1 MTHMYTERQIAPLA
15 SIADTAAGQRMSM
28 HILIAKVKFFLPERK
43 RVSDKHCFR
52 EYENLSERISQIITP
67 TPQFLIQYVWVG
79 PENVA
84 TEQLPGRALA
94 ESQLRKQGNAEGRR
108 QRNLEIRAASSSPT
122 SVVPDLASENE
133 EFFFAL
139 LAPAHADP
147 RGELS
152 AGQLLKWIDATACLA
167 AEKHA
172 GVSCV
177 TASVDDIQ
185 FEETARVGQVITI
198 KAKVTRAFSTSMEI
212 SIKVTVQD
220 MLTGVEKLVS
230 VAFSTFV
237 AKPTGKEKIHLKP
250 VTLLTEQDHVE
261 HNLASE
267 RRKVRLH
274 HEDTFKNLMK
284 ENSEFDDPICDE
296 EKGMVSTSGTAV
308 QSIELVLP
316 PHANHHGNT
325 FGGQIMAWME
335 TVATISAS
343 RLCRAHPLLKSVDM
357 FKFRG
362 PSAVG
367 DRLVFNAIV
376 NNTFQTCVEVGVRV
390 EAFDCQEWSK
400 GQGRHINSAF
410 LIYNAVDD
418 KEELV
423 TFPRIKPISKD
434 DFRRYRGAIA
444 RKRIR
449 LGRKYVTSHKE
460 EVPVCVQWDINNQV
474 SLSNANVEALKNLA
488 AKSGWEVTSAVEKNK
503 TENRKQTG
511 GAVLTEAGERRD
523 SGLHVTSSPP
533 LCPPGVPGEGPGA
546 SSYHPSSYTEAS
558 LVAMGMIIRWHI
570 STPTSKHPER
580 DGENGQDRNVL
591 LAEHISLIII
601 TSAMAG
607 EFGVTGDTVLFKSCE
622 VINWVS
628 EGDQIYYI
636 TCPIVNGGK
645 PKDLVV
651 LVSRR
656 KPLKDGSTYTVAVKS
671 VLLPSVPPC
680 PPYIRSEIICAGFLI
695 RAVDSSSCTVSY
707 FNQISASI
715 SPYFAG
721 NLGGWSK
728 SIEETAASCIQF
740 IENATDDGLIN
751 IF

>member
-1 MTHMYTERQIAPLA
+1 MERPEPAEV
-15 SIADTAAGQRMSM
+15 RMSQ
-28 HILIAKVKFFLPERK
+28 A
-43 RVSDKHCFR
+43 
-52 EYENLSERISQIITP
+52 
-67 TPQFLIQYVWVG
+67 IQ
-79 PENVA
+79 
-84 TEQLPGRALA
+84 
-94 ESQLRKQGNAEGRR
+94 
-108 QRNLEIRAASSSPT
+108 
-122 SVVPDLASENE
+122 
-133 EFFFAL
+133 
-139 LAPAHADP
+139 PAHANP

-172 GVSCV
+172 GISCV

-212 SIKVTVQD
+212 SIKVIVQD
-220 MLTGVEKLVS
+220 MLTGIEKLVS

-237 AKPTGKEKIHLKP
+237 AKPVGKEKIHLKP

-296 EKGMVSTSGTAV
+296 EEGMVSTGGTAV

-335 TVATISAS
+335 SLATISAS

-410 LIYNAVDD
+410 LIYNAVND
-418 KEELV
+418 KEEMV
-423 TFPRIKPISKD
+423 TFPRVKPISKD

-460 EVPVCVQWDINNQV
+460 EVPVCVQWDISNQV

-488 AKSGWEVTSAVEKNK
+488 AKSGWEVTSAVEKIK
-503 TENRKQTG
+503 IYTLEEHDLLSVCVEKHVERP
-511 GAVLTEAGERRD
+511 AHLTYHLLSDFTKR
-523 SGLHVTSSPP
+523 P
-533 LCPPGVPGEGPGA
+533 LWDPHFV
-546 SSYHPSSYTEAS
+546 
-558 LVAMGMIIRWHI
+558 
-570 STPTSKHPER
+570 
-580 DGENGQDRNVL
+580 
-591 LAEHISLIII
+591 
-601 TSAMAG
+601 
-607 EFGVTGDTVLFKSCE
+607 SCE

-636 TCPIVNGGK
+636 TCPIVNGDK

-656 KPLKDGSTYTVAVKS
+656 RPLKDGSTYTVAVKS

-680 PPYIRSEIICAGFLI
+680 PHYIRSEIICAGFLI
-695 RAVDSSSCTVSY
+695 RAIDSSSCTVSY

-728 SIEETAASCIQF
+728 SIEETAASCIKF
-740 IENATDDGLIN
+740 IENATDEH
-751 IF
+751 

>member
-1 MTHMYTERQIAPLA
+1 MERPEPAEV
-15 SIADTAAGQRMSM
+15 RMSQ
-28 HILIAKVKFFLPERK
+28 A
-43 RVSDKHCFR
+43 
-52 EYENLSERISQIITP
+52 
-67 TPQFLIQYVWVG
+67 IQ
-79 PENVA
+79 
-84 TEQLPGRALA
+84 
-94 ESQLRKQGNAEGRR
+94 
-108 QRNLEIRAASSSPT
+108 
-122 SVVPDLASENE
+122 
-133 EFFFAL
+133 
-139 LAPAHADP
+139 PAHANP

-172 GVSCV
+172 GISCV

-212 SIKVTVQD
+212 SIKVIVQD
-220 MLTGVEKLVS
+220 MLTGIEKLVS

-237 AKPTGKEKIHLKP
+237 AKPVGKEKIHLKP

-274 HEDTFKNLMK
+274 HEDTFKSLMK

-296 EKGMVSTSGTAV
+296 EEGMVSTRGTAV

-335 TVATISAS
+335 SLATISAS

-410 LIYNAVDD
+410 LIYNAVND
-418 KEELV
+418 KEEMV

-460 EVPVCVQWDINNQV
+460 EVPVCVQWDISNQV

-488 AKSGWEVTSAVEKNK
+488 AKSGWEVTSAVEKV
-503 TENRKQTG
+503 G
-511 GAVLTEAGERRD
+511 GIQSMYNLLSITNESCHAAGGGSASTAAFKKIKIYTLEEHDLLSVWVEKHVERPAHLTYHLLSDFTKR
-523 SGLHVTSSPP
+523 P
-533 LCPPGVPGEGPGA
+533 LWDPHFV
-546 SSYHPSSYTEAS
+546 
-558 LVAMGMIIRWHI
+558 
-570 STPTSKHPER
+570 
-580 DGENGQDRNVL
+580 
-591 LAEHISLIII
+591 
-601 TSAMAG
+601 
-607 EFGVTGDTVLFKSCE
+607 SCE

-636 TCPIVNGGK
+636 TCPIVNGDK

-656 KPLKDGSTYTVAVKS
+656 RPLKDGSTYTVAVKS

-680 PPYIRSEIICAGFLI
+680 PHYIRSEIICAGFLI
-695 RAVDSSSCTVSY
+695 RAIDSSSCTVSY

-728 SIEETAASCIQF
+728 SIEETAASCIKF
-740 IENATDDGLIN
+740 IENATDEH
-751 IF
+751 

>member
-1 MTHMYTERQIAPLA
+1 MERP
-15 SIADTAAGQRMSM
+15 AAGEVHMSQ
-28 HILIAKVKFFLPERK
+28 A
-43 RVSDKHCFR
+43 
-52 EYENLSERISQIITP
+52 
-67 TPQFLIQYVWVG
+67 IQ
-79 PENVA
+79 
-84 TEQLPGRALA
+84 
-94 ESQLRKQGNAEGRR
+94 
-108 QRNLEIRAASSSPT
+108 
-122 SVVPDLASENE
+122 
-133 EFFFAL
+133 
-139 LAPAHADP
+139 PAHANS

-212 SIKVTVQD
+212 SIKVIVQD
-220 MLTGVEKLVS
+220 MFTGIEKLVS

-237 AKPTGKEKIHLKP
+237 AKPVGEEKIHLKP

-267 RRKVRLH
+267 RRKVRLQ
-274 HEDTFKNLMK
+274 HEDTFQNLVK
-284 ENSEFDDPICDE
+284 ESGKFDDPVCDE
-296 EKGMVSTSGTAV
+296 DDGTVSTRGTSV

-335 TVATISAS
+335 MVATISAS
-343 RLCRAHPLLKSVDM
+343 RLCQAHPLLKSVDM

-362 PSAVG
+362 PSTVG

-376 NNTFQTCVEVGVRV
+376 NNTFQTCIEVGVRV
-390 EAFDCQEWSK
+390 EAFDCQEWAE
-400 GQGRHINSAF
+400 GRGRHINSAF
-410 LIYNAVDD
+410 LIYHAVND

-423 TFPRIKPISKD
+423 TFPRVKPMSKD
-434 DFRRYRGAIA
+434 DFRRYHGAIA

-449 LGRKYVTSHKE
+449 LGRKYVISHKE
-460 EVPVCVQWDINNQV
+460 EVPFRIHWDV
-474 SLSNANVEALKNLA
+474 SDQAALSEDNVEAFKKLV
-488 AKSGWEVTSAVEKNK
+488 AKSGWEVTSAVEKIK
-503 TENRKQTG
+503 IYTLEEHDILSVWVEK
-511 GAVLTEAGERRD
+511 
-523 SGLHVTSSPP
+523 HVEKPAHLAYHLLSDFTKRP
-533 LCPPGVPGEGPGA
+533 LWDPH
-546 SSYHPSSYTEAS
+546 Y
-558 LVAMGMIIRWHI
+558 M
-570 STPTSKHPER
+570 
-580 DGENGQDRNVL
+580 
-591 LAEHISLIII
+591 
-601 TSAMAG
+601 
-607 EFGVTGDTVLFKSCE
+607 SCE
-622 VINWVS
+622 VIDCVS
-628 EGDQIYYI
+628 EDDQIYYI
-636 TCPIVNGGK
+636 TCPRANGTK

-656 KPLKDGSTYTVAVKS
+656 RPPKDSDTYMVAVKS
-671 VLLPSVPPC
+671 VILPSVPPS
-680 PPYIRSEIICAGFLI
+680 PQYIRSEIICAGFLI
-695 RAVDSSSCTVSY
+695 RATDSSSCTVSY

-715 SPYFAG
+715 LPYFAG

-740 IENATDDGLIN
+740 IENATDDGLIS

>member
-1 MTHMYTERQIAPLA
+1 MTLSLKKD
-15 SIADTAAGQRMSM
+15 SISLPT
-28 HILIAKVKFFLPERK
+28 KFLM
-43 RVSDKHCFR
+43 
-52 EYENLSERISQIITP
+52 ENLQTCLFE
-67 TPQFLIQYVWVG
+67 
-79 PENVA
+79 E
-84 TEQLPGRALA
+84 TE
-94 ESQLRKQGNAEGRR
+94 
-108 QRNLEIRAASSSPT
+108 
-122 SVVPDLASENE
+122 DL
-133 EFFFAL
+133 
-139 LAPAHADP
+139 
-147 RGELS
+147 GET
-152 AGQLLKWIDATACLA
+152 QLLKSHFHLFFE

-185 FEETARVGQVITI
+185 FEERARVGQVITI

-212 SIKVTVQD
+212 SIKVVVQD
-220 MLTGVEKLVS
+220 MLTGIEKLVS

-237 AKPTGKEKIHLKP
+237 AKPVGEEKIYLKP
-250 VTLLTEQDHVE
+250 VTLLTEQDHME

-284 ENSEFDDPICDE
+284 ENSKFEDPICDE
-296 EKGMVSTSGTAV
+296 EEGVVPTSGTSV

-316 PHANHHGNT
+316 SHANHHGNT
-325 FGGQIMAWME
+325 FGGQIMAWVE

-343 RLCRAHPLLKSVDM
+343 RLCGAHPLLKSVDM

-362 PSAVG
+362 PSTVG

-390 EAFDCQEWSK
+390 EAFDCQEWSE

-423 TFPRIKPISKD
+423 TFPRIKPMSEE

-449 LGRKYVTSHKE
+449 LG
-460 EVPVCVQWDINNQV
+460 
-474 SLSNANVEALKNLA
+474 SNANVEALKSLA
-488 AKSGWEVTSAVEKNK
+488 ARSGWEVTSVVEKIK
-503 TENRKQTG
+503 IYTLEEHDILSVWVEKH
-511 GAVLTEAGERRD
+511 VERPA
-523 SGLHVTSSPP
+523 HV
-533 LCPPGVPGEGPGA
+533 A
-546 SSYHPSSYTEAS
+546 YH
-558 LVAMGMIIRWHI
+558 
-570 STPTSKHPER
+570 
-580 DGENGQDRNVL
+580 L
-591 LAEHISLIII
+591 LSDFTKRPMWDPHY
-601 TSAMAG
+601 
-607 EFGVTGDTVLFKSCE
+607 VSCE
-622 VINWVS
+622 VIDWVS
-628 EGDQIYYI
+628 EADQIYHI
-636 TCPIVNGGK
+636 TCPVVNGDK

-656 KPLKDGSTYTVAVKS
+656 KPLEDGDSYMVAVKS
-671 VLLPSVPPC
+671 VILPTVPPS
-680 PPYIRSEIICAGFLI
+680 PQYMRSEIICAGFLI
-695 RAVDSSSCTVSY
+695 HAIDSSSCTVSY

-740 IENATDDGLIN
+740 LENATEDGLIN

>member
-1 MTHMYTERQIAPLA
+1 MELPTPGEV
-15 SIADTAAGQRMSM
+15 RMSQ
-28 HILIAKVKFFLPERK
+28 A
-43 RVSDKHCFR
+43 
-52 EYENLSERISQIITP
+52 
-67 TPQFLIQYVWVG
+67 IQ
-79 PENVA
+79 
-84 TEQLPGRALA
+84 
-94 ESQLRKQGNAEGRR
+94 
-108 QRNLEIRAASSSPT
+108 
-122 SVVPDLASENE
+122 
-133 EFFFAL
+133 
-139 LAPAHADP
+139 PAHTNS

-185 FEETARVGQVITI
+185 FEETARLGQVITI

-220 MLTGVEKLVS
+220 MCTGTEKLVS

-237 AKPTGKEKIHLKP
+237 AKPVGKEKIHLKP

-267 RRKVRLH
+267 RRKVRLQ
-274 HEDTFKNLMK
+274 HENTFKNLMK
-284 ENSEFDDPICDE
+284 ESGTFDGSICDE
-296 EKGMVSTSGTAV
+296 EEGTVSTRGTFV

-343 RLCRAHPLLKSVDM
+343 RLCRAHPFLKSVDM

-362 PSAVG
+362 PSTVG

-390 EAFDCQEWSK
+390 EAFDCQEWSE
-400 GQGRHINSAF
+400 GRGRHINSAF

-418 KEELV
+418 KEDPV
-423 TFPRIKPISKD
+423 TFPRIKPMSKD

-444 RKRIR
+444 RRRIR
-449 LGRKYVTSHKE
+449 LGRKYIISHKE
-460 EVPVCVQWDINNQV
+460 EVPLCIHWDIGNQV
-474 SLSNANVEALKNLA
+474 SLSNGNVEALKNLA
-488 AKSGWEVTSAVEKNK
+488 AKSGWELTSAVEKIK
-503 TENRKQTG
+503 IYTLEEHDILSVWVKKR
-511 GAVLTEAGERRD
+511 AERPAHLAYHLLSDFTKRPLWD
-523 SGLHVTSSPP
+523 SH
-533 LCPPGVPGEGPGA
+533 C
-546 SSYHPSSYTEAS
+546 
-558 LVAMGMIIRWHI
+558 M
-570 STPTSKHPER
+570 
-580 DGENGQDRNVL
+580 
-591 LAEHISLIII
+591 
-601 TSAMAG
+601 
-607 EFGVTGDTVLFKSCE
+607 SCE
-622 VINWVS
+622 VIDWIN
-628 EGDQIYYI
+628 EDDQIYHI
-636 TCPIVNGGK
+636 TCPPMNDDK

-656 KPLKDGSTYTVAVKS
+656 RPLKDGHTYTVAVKS
-671 VLLPSVPPC
+671 VTLPSVPPS
-680 PPYIRSEIICAGFLI
+680 PQYVRSEIVCAGFLI
-695 RAVDSSSCTVSY
+695 HAVDSNSCTISY
-707 FNQISASI
+707 FNQISAGI
-715 SPYFAG
+715 LPYFAG

-740 IENATDDGLIN
+740 IENATDDGAMHILN
-751 IF
+751 DKF

>member
-1 MTHMYTERQIAPLA
+1 MERAAP
-15 SIADTAAGQRMSM
+15 GEVRMSR
-28 HILIAKVKFFLPERK
+28 A
-43 RVSDKHCFR
+43 
-52 EYENLSERISQIITP
+52 IS
-67 TPQFLIQYVWVG
+67 
-79 PENVA
+79 
-84 TEQLPGRALA
+84 
-94 ESQLRKQGNAEGRR
+94 
-108 QRNLEIRAASSSPT
+108 
-122 SVVPDLASENE
+122 
-133 EFFFAL
+133 
-139 LAPAHADP
+139 PAHANP

-152 AGQLLKWIDATACLA
+152 AGQLLKWVDAAACLA

-172 GVSCV
+172 GVSLALLSH
-177 TASVDDIQ
+177 TFLLDLL
-185 FEETARVGQVITI
+185 
-198 KAKVTRAFSTSMEI
+198 I
-212 SIKVTVQD
+212 SIKVIVQD
-220 MLTGVEKLVS
+220 MFTGVEKLVS

-237 AKPTGKEKIHLKP
+237 AKPIGKEKIHLKP
-250 VTLLTEQDHVE
+250 VILLTEQDHME

-284 ENSEFDDPICDE
+284 ENSKFDDPICDE
-296 EKGMVSTSGTAV
+296 GMVSTSGTSV

-343 RLCRAHPLLKSVDM
+343 RLCGAHPLLKSVDM

-362 PSAVG
+362 PSTVG

-390 EAFDCQEWSK
+390 EAFDCQEWSE
-400 GQGRHINSAF
+400 GRGRHINSAF
-410 LIYNAVDD
+410 LIYNAVND

-423 TFPRIKPISKD
+423 TFPRIKPMSKD
-434 DFRRYRGAIA
+434 DLRRYHGAIA

-449 LGRKYVTSHKE
+449 LGRNYLITYL
-460 EVPVCVQWDINNQV
+460 WV

-488 AKSGWEVTSAVEKNK
+488 ARSGWEVTSVVEKIK
-503 TENRKQTG
+503 IYTLEENDILSVWVEKHVERP
-511 GAVLTEAGERRD
+511 AHLTYHLLSDFTKR
-523 SGLHVTSSPP
+523 P
-533 LCPPGVPGEGPGA
+533 LWDPHYV
-546 SSYHPSSYTEAS
+546 
-558 LVAMGMIIRWHI
+558 
-570 STPTSKHPER
+570 
-580 DGENGQDRNVL
+580 
-591 LAEHISLIII
+591 
-601 TSAMAG
+601 
-607 EFGVTGDTVLFKSCE
+607 SCE
-622 VINWVS
+622 VIDCVS
-628 EGDQIYYI
+628 EDDQIYYI
-636 TCPIVNGGK
+636 TCPVVNGDK

-656 KPLKDGSTYTVAVKS
+656 RPLKDGNTYTVAVKS
-671 VLLPSVPPC
+671 VTLPSVPPS
-680 PPYIRSEIICAGFLI
+680 PQYSRSEILCAGFLI
-695 RAVDSSSCTVSY
+695 HAIDSSSCTVSY

-740 IENATDDGLIN
+740 IENATDDGLID

>member
-1 MTHMYTERQIAPLA
+1 MERPEPAEV
-15 SIADTAAGQRMSM
+15 RMSQ
-28 HILIAKVKFFLPERK
+28 A
-43 RVSDKHCFR
+43 
-52 EYENLSERISQIITP
+52 
-67 TPQFLIQYVWVG
+67 IQ
-79 PENVA
+79 
-84 TEQLPGRALA
+84 
-94 ESQLRKQGNAEGRR
+94 
-108 QRNLEIRAASSSPT
+108 
-122 SVVPDLASENE
+122 
-133 EFFFAL
+133 
-139 LAPAHADP
+139 PAHANP

-172 GVSCV
+172 GISCV

-212 SIKVTVQD
+212 SIKVIVQD
-220 MLTGVEKLVS
+220 MLTGIEKLVS

-237 AKPTGKEKIHLKP
+237 AKPVGKEKIHLKP

-274 HEDTFKNLMK
+274 HEDTFKSLMK

-296 EKGMVSTSGTAV
+296 EEGMVSTRGTAV

-335 TVATISAS
+335 SLATISAS

-410 LIYNAVDD
+410 LIYNAVND
-418 KEELV
+418 KEEMV

-460 EVPVCVQWDINNQV
+460 EVPVCVQWDISNQV

-488 AKSGWEVTSAVEKNK
+488 AKSGWEVTSAVEKV
-503 TENRKQTG
+503 G
-511 GAVLTEAGERRD
+511 GIQSMYNLLSITNESCHAAGGGSASTAAFKKIKIYTLEEHDLLSVWVEKHVERPAHLTYHLLSDFTKR
-523 SGLHVTSSPP
+523 P
-533 LCPPGVPGEGPGA
+533 LWDPHFV
-546 SSYHPSSYTEAS
+546 
-558 LVAMGMIIRWHI
+558 
-570 STPTSKHPER
+570 
-580 DGENGQDRNVL
+580 
-591 LAEHISLIII
+591 
-601 TSAMAG
+601 
-607 EFGVTGDTVLFKSCE
+607 SCE

-636 TCPIVNGGK
+636 TCPIVNGDK

-656 KPLKDGSTYTVAVKS
+656 RPLKDGSTYTVAVKS

-680 PPYIRSEIICAGFLI
+680 PHYIRSEIICAGFLI
-695 RAVDSSSCTVSY
+695 RAIDSSSCTVSY

-728 SIEETAASCIQF
+728 SIEETAASCIKF
-740 IENATDDGLIN
+740 IENATDGGLIN
-751 IF
+751 TF

>member
-1 MTHMYTERQIAPLA
+1 MARPGPREVHM
-15 SIADTAAGQRMSM
+15 
-28 HILIAKVKFFLPERK
+28 
-43 RVSDKHCFR
+43 
-52 EYENLSERISQIITP
+52 SQA
-67 TPQFLIQYVWVG
+67 IQ
-79 PENVA
+79 
-84 TEQLPGRALA
+84 
-94 ESQLRKQGNAEGRR
+94 
-108 QRNLEIRAASSSPT
+108 
-122 SVVPDLASENE
+122 
-133 EFFFAL
+133 
-139 LAPAHADP
+139 PAHANP

-220 MLTGVEKLVS
+220 MLTGTEKLVS
-230 VAFSTFV
+230 VAFCTFV
-237 AKPTGKEKIHLKP
+237 AKSVGNEKIHLKP

-267 RRKVRLH
+267 RRKVRLQ

-284 ENSEFDDPICDE
+284 ESSKFDDLICGE
-296 EKGMVSTSGTAV
+296 EEGAVSTRGTFV

-343 RLCRAHPLLKSVDM
+343 RFCRGHPLLKSVDM

-362 PSAVG
+362 PSTVG
-367 DRLVFNAIV
+367 DRLLFNAIV

-390 EAFDCQEWSK
+390 EAFDCQEWSE
-400 GQGRHINSAF
+400 GRGRHINSAF

-423 TFPRIKPISKD
+423 TFPRIKPVSKD
-434 DFRRYRGAIA
+434 DFRRYCGAIA

-449 LGRKYVTSHKE
+449 LGRKYVISHKE
-460 EVPVCVQWDINNQV
+460 EVPVCVHWDISNQEC
-474 SLSNANVEALKNLA
+474 LSNGNVEDFKKLV
-488 AKSGWEVTSAVEKNK
+488 AKSGWEVASVLEKITIRTLEEDDILSVWVEKQMEK
-503 TENRKQTG
+503 PAHLAYHLLSDFTKR
-511 GAVLTEAGERRD
+511 
-523 SGLHVTSSPP
+523 P
-533 LCPPGVPGEGPGA
+533 LWDPHYV
-546 SSYHPSSYTEAS
+546 
-558 LVAMGMIIRWHI
+558 
-570 STPTSKHPER
+570 
-580 DGENGQDRNVL
+580 
-591 LAEHISLIII
+591 
-601 TSAMAG
+601 
-607 EFGVTGDTVLFKSCE
+607 SCE
-622 VINWVS
+622 VIDRVS
-628 EGDQIYYI
+628 EDDQIYYI
-636 TCPIVNGGK
+636 TCPVVNGDK

-656 KPLKDGSTYTVAVKS
+656 RPLKDSNTYVVAVRS
-671 VLLPSVPPC
+671 VVLPSAPPS
-680 PPYIRSEIICAGFLI
+680 PQYVRSAITCAGFLI
-695 RAVDSSSCTVSY
+695 QAAGGRSCTVSY

-715 SPYFAG
+715 LPYFAG

-728 SIEETAASCIQF
+728 SIEETAVSCIRF
-740 IENATDDGLIN
+740 IENATDDGAGS

>member
-1 MTHMYTERQIAPLA
+1 MERPEPAEV
-15 SIADTAAGQRMSM
+15 RMSQ
-28 HILIAKVKFFLPERK
+28 A
-43 RVSDKHCFR
+43 
-52 EYENLSERISQIITP
+52 
-67 TPQFLIQYVWVG
+67 IQ
-79 PENVA
+79 
-84 TEQLPGRALA
+84 
-94 ESQLRKQGNAEGRR
+94 
-108 QRNLEIRAASSSPT
+108 
-122 SVVPDLASENE
+122 
-133 EFFFAL
+133 
-139 LAPAHADP
+139 PAHANP

-172 GVSCV
+172 GISCV

-212 SIKVTVQD
+212 SIKVIVQD
-220 MLTGVEKLVS
+220 MLTGIEKLVS

-237 AKPTGKEKIHLKP
+237 AKPVGKEKIHLKP

-274 HEDTFKNLMK
+274 HEDTFKSLMK

-296 EKGMVSTSGTAV
+296 EEGMVSTRGTAV

-335 TVATISAS
+335 SLATISAS

-410 LIYNAVDD
+410 LIYNAVND
-418 KEELV
+418 KEEMV

-460 EVPVCVQWDINNQV
+460 EVPVCVQWDISNQV

-488 AKSGWEVTSAVEKNK
+488 AKSGWEVTSAVEKV
-503 TENRKQTG
+503 G
-511 GAVLTEAGERRD
+511 GIQSMYNLLSITNESCHAAGGGSASTAAFKKIKIYTLEEHDLLSVWVEKHVERPAHLTYHLLSDFTKR
-523 SGLHVTSSPP
+523 P
-533 LCPPGVPGEGPGA
+533 LWDPHFV
-546 SSYHPSSYTEAS
+546 
-558 LVAMGMIIRWHI
+558 
-570 STPTSKHPER
+570 
-580 DGENGQDRNVL
+580 
-591 LAEHISLIII
+591 
-601 TSAMAG
+601 
-607 EFGVTGDTVLFKSCE
+607 
-622 VINWVS
+622 
-628 EGDQIYYI
+628 
-636 TCPIVNGGK
+636 
-645 PKDLVV
+645 
-651 LVSRR
+651 
-656 KPLKDGSTYTVAVKS
+656 STYTVAVKS

-680 PPYIRSEIICAGFLI
+680 PHYIRSEIICAGFLI
-695 RAVDSSSCTVSY
+695 RAIDSSSCTVSY

-728 SIEETAASCIQF
+728 SIEETAASCIKF
-740 IENATDDGLIN
+740 IENATDGGLIN
-751 IF
+751 TF

>member
-1 MTHMYTERQIAPLA
+1 MELPTPGEV
-15 SIADTAAGQRMSM
+15 RMSQ
-28 HILIAKVKFFLPERK
+28 A
-43 RVSDKHCFR
+43 
-52 EYENLSERISQIITP
+52 
-67 TPQFLIQYVWVG
+67 IQ
-79 PENVA
+79 
-84 TEQLPGRALA
+84 
-94 ESQLRKQGNAEGRR
+94 
-108 QRNLEIRAASSSPT
+108 
-122 SVVPDLASENE
+122 
-133 EFFFAL
+133 
-139 LAPAHADP
+139 PAHTNS

-185 FEETARVGQVITI
+185 FEETARLGQVITI

-212 SIKVTVQD
+212 IIKVTVQD
-220 MLTGVEKLVS
+220 MCTGTEKLVS

-237 AKPTGKEKIHLKP
+237 AKPVGKEKIHLKP

-267 RRKVRLH
+267 RRKVRLQ
-274 HEDTFKNLMK
+274 HENTFKNLMK
-284 ENSEFDDPICDE
+284 ESGTFDGSICDE
-296 EKGMVSTSGTAV
+296 EEGTVSTRGTFV

-343 RLCRAHPLLKSVDM
+343 RLCRAHPFLKSVDM

-362 PSAVG
+362 PSTVG

-390 EAFDCQEWSK
+390 EAFDCQEWSE

-418 KEELV
+418 KEDPV
-423 TFPRIKPISKD
+423 TFPRIKPMSKD

-444 RKRIR
+444 RRRIR
-449 LGRKYVTSHKE
+449 LGRKYIISHKE
-460 EVPVCVQWDINNQV
+460 EVPLCIHWDIGNQV
-474 SLSNANVEALKNLA
+474 SLSNGNVEALKNLA
-488 AKSGWEVTSAVEKNK
+488 AKSGWELTSAVEKIK
-503 TENRKQTG
+503 IYTLEEHDILSVWVKKR
-511 GAVLTEAGERRD
+511 AERPAHLAYHLLSDFTKRPLWD
-523 SGLHVTSSPP
+523 SH
-533 LCPPGVPGEGPGA
+533 C
-546 SSYHPSSYTEAS
+546 
-558 LVAMGMIIRWHI
+558 M
-570 STPTSKHPER
+570 
-580 DGENGQDRNVL
+580 
-591 LAEHISLIII
+591 
-601 TSAMAG
+601 
-607 EFGVTGDTVLFKSCE
+607 SCE
-622 VINWVS
+622 VIDWIN
-628 EGDQIYYI
+628 EDDQIYHI
-636 TCPIVNGGK
+636 TCPPMNDDK

-656 KPLKDGSTYTVAVKS
+656 RPLKDGHTYTVAVKS
-671 VLLPSVPPC
+671 VTLPSVPPSSQ
-680 PPYIRSEIICAGFLI
+680 YVRSEIVCAGFLI
-695 RAVDSSSCTVSY
+695 HAVDSNSCTISY
-707 FNQISASI
+707 FNQISSGI
-715 SPYFAG
+715 LPYFAG

-740 IENATDDGLIN
+740 IENATDDGAMHILN
-751 IF
+751 DKF